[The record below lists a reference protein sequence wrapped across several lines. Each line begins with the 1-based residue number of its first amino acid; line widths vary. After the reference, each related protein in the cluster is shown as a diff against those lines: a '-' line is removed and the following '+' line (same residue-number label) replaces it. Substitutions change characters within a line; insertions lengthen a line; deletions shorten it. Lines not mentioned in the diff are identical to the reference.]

1 MKKRILIT
9 STDLM
14 MVQFLIPHV
23 KNLVTNG
30 YEVDVACSDVGKRF
44 YEVCHILKDIANV
57 YIVRLVRSPFHVY
70 NIKGLKDIKRILEK
84 KNYDLVWTNEPVVG
98 VMTRIAAKSYRGK
111 GTKILYMVHG
121 FHFYKGAP
129 AKMWILFYPI
139 EKLLSRVTDVIVT
152 MNEEDYER
160 AQTFNASVVEYIHGI
175 GVDIDFYESIES
187 DKNILEKIGVRS
199 NDFCLLNVG
208 ELSVRKNQKEII
220 EALAKTKNKEKI
232 KLVICGVGP
241 LDNKLK
247 ECAKL
252 NNLSDQVIFMGYRKD
267 IGKFYKIVDGF
278 IFPSLQEGLSRAVM
292 EAMVSSLPVICSKI
306 RGNVDLID
314 NNGGIVVDNAH
325 ADEYSKAIDYFVEK
339 KEKLIKMGEY
349 NKQKIKAFD
358 FEKVSG
364 EIRSIINR
372 EIG

>member
-1 MKKRILIT
+1 MDTFLPNRKII
-9 STDLM
+9 
-14 MVQFLIPHV
+14 VQ
-23 KNLVTNG
+23 
-30 YEVDVACSDVGKRF
+30 
-44 YEVCHILKDIANV
+44 
-57 YIVRLVRSPFHVY
+57 
-70 NIKGLKDIKRILEK
+70 
-84 KNYDLVWTNEPVVG
+84 
-98 VMTRIAAKSYRGK
+98 SYRCNS
-111 GTKILYMVHG
+111 H
-121 FHFYKGAP
+121 
-129 AKMWILFYPI
+129 
-139 EKLLSRVTDVIVT
+139 
-152 MNEEDYER
+152 YER

>member
-187 DKNILEKIGVRS
+187 DKKILEKIGVRS

-358 FEKVSG
+358 FENVSG